1 VIRGEEWL
9 PSTPL
14 HVLLYRAFNWEDR
27 MPAFAHMPLTL
38 KPDGKGKLSK
48 RDGDRL
54 GFPVFPLQYTNPETG
69 EISSGYRESGYFPE
83 AFINILALLGWNPGT
98 DRELFTMEELI
109 REFSLERIIKSG
121 SKFDPEKA
129 KWFNHQYLI
138 QKDDS
143 ELALW
148 FNEDLKKKNLD
159 FPPDYIIRVINL
171 VKERAFLLTDLWKES
186 WFFFKRPDKYD
197 ETVLKKVWKEETNS
211 IISDVRSILSKLD
224 EFDHT
229 HIEASVRAYVEER
242 SLGFGSVMNPLR
254 LALIGSNQG
263 PGLTVVM
270 EILGKDEAMQ
280 RITICLDKISENL

>member
-1 VIRGEEWL
+1 MVQ
-9 PSTPL
+9 P
-14 HVLLYRAFNWEDR
+14 
-27 MPAFAHMPLTL
+27 
-38 KPDGKGKLSK
+38 
-48 RDGDRL
+48 
-54 GFPVFPLQYTNPETG
+54 PV
-69 EISSGYRESGYFPE
+69 S
-83 AFINILALLGWNPGT
+83 
-98 DRELFTMEELI
+98 
-109 REFSLERIIKSG
+109 
-121 SKFDPEKA
+121 
-129 KWFNHQYLI
+129 I

-211 IISDVRSILSKLD
+211 IISDVRSILSKLE

-229 HIEASVRAYVEER
+229 HIEASVRAYVEEK

-270 EILGKDEAMQ
+270 EILGKEEVKQ
-280 RITICLDKISENL
+280 RIVACLDTIKKS